1 MTQDIPPGIY
11 DEPISDRLER
21 TLSEIDP
28 SFVLRG
34 RLSPEEADVLLARHV
49 VMLLRRALR
58 AQGGGTD
65 LERLLSRVNLVNN
78 VIAHLETLAPSALD
92 SEADRLITAEELVLL
107 ARLPEPIGPGR
118 PAPPPRPEVP
128 LSQSALLVN
137 GQGQPRIGAEVAREI
152 ESADAV
158 DLLCAFIK
166 WQGIRLLGPALER
179 LRTRGA
185 PLRIITTTYIG
196 ATERKALDYLVSIGA
211 EVRISYE
218 TRTTRLHAKAWL
230 FDRNSGYSS
239 AYVGSSN
246 LSRAALVDGLEW
258 NVRIAEPE
266 QPHLLATFRATFAD
280 YWDDAS
286 FEPYNPQAD
295 GDRLDRALAAERG
308 GPADLPIDVTSLDV
322 QPWPFQREILDELEA
337 ERTIHNRWR
346 NLVVAATGTGKT
358 VISALDYKRLRDAG
372 VVERLLFVA
381 HREEI
386 LNQSRSTFRHVVR
399 DGSFGETYVRGAR
412 PDEWRHVFASVQS
425 LARLD
430 LDRLPPDHFDMVIVD
445 EFHHA
450 MAPTYARL
458 LRHVRPKVLLGLTA
472 TPERTDAQDV
482 KVWFGGRIAVELRLW
497 EALDRGLLCPFQY
510 FGLHDDV
517 DVSGVT
523 WRRGRG
529 YDVAELTNVYTGDDA
544 RARKI
549 AQALIDKVESVGAI
563 RALGFCV
570 SIAHANFM
578 AQRFN
583 EYGIP
588 SLAISTETSPE
599 ERRRSLERLR
609 AREVNVIFAVDLFNE
624 GIDVPEIDT
633 VLFLRPTE
641 SATVFLQQLGRGLR
655 HHEGKACL
663 TVLDFIGNQNRNFR
677 FDLRYRALTGVTRRQ
692 LERDINSGFPYL
704 PAGCHMELDT
714 VSSRLVL
721 ENVRQALR
729 VPWQDLV
736 AELQSLGNVSLA
748 RFLEET
754 ELEPE
759 DLYRRR
765 RGGWAGLRRDAAI
778 ETRPPGP
785 NDQKLSNAIGRLMN
799 IDDPERIAFYRSVV
813 SAPPATLREA
823 ARERRLLAMLHFALW
838 GSNESLDYMLER
850 LADLGAEPV
859 RQAEIIQLL
868 DVLEARLKRVTRP
881 LLGDRPLHVHAH
893 YSRDEAVAA
902 FGHARP
908 AAIRQGV
915 HYFADEKADV
925 FFITLRKTEEHYSP
939 TTRYNDYAQSPSLFH
954 WESQSTTPERSV
966 TGKRYINH
974 DRMGSTVH
982 LFIRE
987 NKVEDGSL
995 GAPPYMYA
1003 GPAHYVSHRWER
1015 PMKIVWRL
1023 DNDLPGELFHV
1034 AKVAAG

>member
-1 MTQDIPPGIY
+1 MDVQPGIY
-11 DEPISDRLER
+11 DEPISDRLEHA
-21 TLSEIDP
+21 LSQLAP
-28 SFVLRG
+28 SLVVRG
-34 RLSPEEADVLLARHV
+34 RLAPEEADVLLARHV
-49 VMLLRRALR
+49 TSVLRRALR
-58 AQGGGTD
+58 SQMGDSDAERVLKRVSLANHVITL
-65 LERLLSRVNLVNN
+65 LEN
-78 VIAHLETLAPSALD
+78 LAPGVISAND
-92 SEADRLITAEELVLL
+92 DRLIAAEELLLL
-107 ARLPEPIGPGR
+107 ARLPDPTGLASPQ
-118 PAPPPRPEVP
+118 PPPRPEVP

-137 GQGQPRIGAEVAREI
+137 GQGQPRIGTEVAKEI

-166 WQGIRLLGPALER
+166 WHGVRVLQAELER
-179 LRTRGA
+179 LRKRGA

-196 ATERKALDYLVSIGA
+196 ATERRALDYLVSIGA
-211 EVRISYE
+211 DVRISYE

-230 FDRNSGYSS
+230 FNRNTGFSS

-246 LSRAALVDGLEW
+246 LSRAALHDGLEW

-266 QPHLLATFRATFAD
+266 QPHLLDTFRATFDD
-280 YWDDAS
+280 YWADPS
-286 FEPYNPQAD
+286 FEPYNPGVD

-308 GPADLPIDVTSLDV
+308 GPTDLPIDITALDV
-322 QPWPFQREILDELEA
+322 QPWAFQREILDQLEA
-337 ERTIHNRWR
+337 ERTIHDRWR

-372 VVERLLFVA
+372 LVERLLFVA

-386 LNQSRSTFRHVVR
+386 LQQSRSTFRHVLR
-399 DGSFGETYVRGAR
+399 DGSFGETYVSGAR
-412 PDEWRHVFASVQS
+412 PDKWLHVFASVQS

-450 MAPTYARL
+450 MAPTYGRL
-458 LRHVRPKVLLGLTA
+458 LRHLQPKVLLGLTA

-482 KVWFGGRIAVELRLW
+482 KEWFGGRIAVELRLW

-510 FGLHDDV
+510 FGLHDAV
-517 DVSGVT
+517 DVSSVT

-529 YDVAELTNVYTGDDA
+529 YDVSELTNLYTGDDM
-544 RARKI
+544 RVRKI
-549 AQALIDKVESVGAI
+549 AQALIDKVDSVRSI

-570 SIAHANFM
+570 SITHANFM
-578 AQRFN
+578 ARRFN

-588 SLAISTETSPE
+588 SLAISTETSAE
-599 ERRRSLERLR
+599 DRKRSLEQLR
-609 AREVNVIFAVDLFNE
+609 SREVNVIFAVDLFNE

-663 TVLDFIGNQNRNFR
+663 TVLDFIGIQNRNFR

-692 LERDINSGFPYL
+692 LERDIAGGFPYL
-704 PAGCHMELDT
+704 PAGCHMELDE
-714 VSSRLVL
+714 VSSQLVL

-729 VPWQDLV
+729 VPWKDLV
-736 AELQSLGNVSLA
+736 TELRNLGDVSLA

-759 DLYRRR
+759 DIYRRR
-765 RGGWAGLRRDAAI
+765 KGGWAGLRREADLEARA
-778 ETRPPGP
+778 PGP
-785 NDQKLSNAIGRLMN
+785 NDAKLSNAIGRLTSL
-799 IDDPERIAFYRSVV
+799 DDPERIAFYRRIIASPQ
-813 SAPPATLREA
+813 SSMPES
-823 ARERRLLAMLHFALW
+823 ARERRLLAMMHFALW
-838 GSNESLDYMLER
+838 GANEPLANLTAR
-850 LADLGAEPV
+850 LADLAAEPA
-859 RQAEIIQLL
+859 RQAEILELL
-868 DVLEARLKRVTRP
+868 DVLEERLKRVTRP
-881 LLGDRPLHVHAH
+881 LLGDRPLQVHAH

-902 FGHARP
+902 FGHDRP
-908 AAIRQGV
+908 SSIRQGV
-915 HYFADEKADV
+915 YYFAEEKADV
-925 FFITLRKTEEHYSP
+925 FFVTLNKTEEHYSP

-954 WESQSTTPERSV
+954 WESQSTTPERSK
-966 TGKRYINH
+966 TGQRYINH
-974 DRMGSTVH
+974 EQEGSTIH

-987 NKVEDGSL
+987 SKMDDPGL
-995 GAPPYMYA
+995 GAPPYLYA
-1003 GPAHYVSHRWER
+1003 GPAHYVSHKWER
-1015 PMKIVWRL
+1015 PMKILWRL
-1023 DNDLPGELFHV
+1023 EHDLPGELFHV

>member
-1 MTQDIPPGIY
+1 VDVSPGLY
-11 DEPISDRLER
+11 DQPISERLDRALEA
-21 TLSEIDP
+21 IDP
-28 SFVLRG
+28 QLVLRS
-34 RLSPEEADVLLARHV
+34 RLSAEEADVLLARHV
-49 VMLLRRALR
+49 AALLRRALR
-58 AQGGGTD
+58 AQSGESEP
-65 LERLLSRVNLVNN
+65 ERLLKKIRLANSLV
-78 VIAHLETLAPSALD
+78 AQLESMAPGAINPED
-92 SEADRLITAEELVLL
+92 ERLIADEELLLL
-107 ARLPEPIGPGR
+107 ARLPQPTS
-118 PAPPPRPEVP
+118 PAPPQAPPRPEVP

-137 GQGQPRIGAEVAREI
+137 GQGQPRIGTEVAKEI

-166 WQGIRLLGPALER
+166 WHGLRVLQPELER
-179 LRTRGA
+179 LRNRGA
-185 PLRIITTTYIG
+185 SLRIITTTYIG
-196 ATERKALDYLVSIGA
+196 ATERKALDYLVGIGA
-211 EVRISYE
+211 EVKISYE

-230 FDRNSGYSS
+230 FHRNSGFSS

-246 LSRAALVDGLEW
+246 LSRAALLDGLEW

-266 QPHLLATFRATFAD
+266 QPHLLDTFRATFDD
-280 YWDDAS
+280 YWDDTS
-286 FEPYNPQAD
+286 FEPYNPATD

-308 GPADLPIDVTSLDV
+308 GPADLPIDITALDV

-386 LNQSRSTFRHVVR
+386 LSQSRSTFRHVVR
-399 DGSFGETYVRGAR
+399 DGSFGETYVGGSR
-412 PDEWRHVFASVQS
+412 PDQWQHVFASVQS

-430 LDRLPPDHFDMVIVD
+430 LDRLPPDHFDMIIVD

-450 MAPTYARL
+450 MAPMYGRL
-458 LRHVRPKVLLGLTA
+458 LRHVQPKVLLGLTA

-482 KVWFGGRIAVELRLW
+482 KVWFDGRIAVELRLW

-517 DVSGVT
+517 DISGVT

-529 YDVAELTNVYTGDDA
+529 YDVTELTNVYTGDDA
-544 RARKI
+544 RARKV
-549 AQALIDKVESVGAI
+549 AQALIDKVSSVREI

-588 SLAISTETSPE
+588 SLAISTETSAE
-599 ERRRSLERLR
+599 DRRRSLERLR
-609 AREVNVIFAVDLFNE
+609 AREVNVVFAVDLFNE

-655 HHEGKACL
+655 HHDDKACL
-663 TVLDFIGNQNRNFR
+663 TVLDFIGMQNRNFR
-677 FDLRYRALTGVTRRQ
+677 FDLRYRALTGVSRRQ
-692 LERDINSGFPYL
+692 LERDIDSGFPYL
-704 PAGCHMELDT
+704 PAGCHLELDE
-714 VSSRLVL
+714 VSSKLVL
-721 ENVRQALR
+721 DNVRQALR
-729 VPWQDLV
+729 VPWRDLV
-736 AELQSLGNVSLA
+736 AELRNLGDVSLA

-765 RGGWAGLRRDAAI
+765 RGGWAGLRRDAGL
-778 ETRPPGP
+778 ELRTPGP
-785 NDQKLSNAIGRLMN
+785 NDTKLSNAIGRLTS
-799 IDDPERIAFYRSVV
+799 IDDPERIAFYSSVV
-813 SAPPATLREA
+813 GSRPEA
-823 ARERRLLAMLHFALW
+823 LPEVIRERRLLAMLHFALW
-838 GSNESLDYMLER
+838 GANESLDNLLAR
-850 LADLGAEPV
+850 LGDLAAEPA
-859 RQAEIIQLL
+859 RQSEILELL
-868 DVLEARLKRVTRP
+868 SVLEARLKRVTQP
-881 LLGDRPLHVHAH
+881 QQGDRPLHVHAH

-902 FGHARP
+902 FGHVRP

-915 HYFADEKADV
+915 HYFADERADV
-925 FFITLRKTEEHYSP
+925 FFVTLRKSEEHYSP
-939 TTRYNDYAQSPSLFH
+939 TTRYNDYAQSPLLFH

-966 TGKRYINH
+966 TGKRYVSH
-974 DRMGSTVH
+974 DTEGSTVH

-987 NKVEDGSL
+987 NKVEDGGL
-995 GAPPYMYA
+995 GAPPYLYA
-1003 GPAHYVSHRWER
+1003 GPAHYVSHKWER
-1015 PMKIVWRL
+1015 PMKILWRL
-1023 DNDLPGELFHV
+1023 EHDLPGELFHV